1 VITDGV
7 TGDAACG
14 DLAPTSLS
22 PPADRGARLAEAK
35 RVSLVNLVF
44 LAFLLAQVAVEG
56 WAFGPLRRLGVER
69 RVAGASVTVLHVSI
83 PTGGEGTWCGE

>member
-56 WAFGPLRRLGVER
+56 GLWSLAAVG
-69 RVAGASVTVLHVSI
+69 
-83 PTGGEGTWCGE
+83 GGEESCWR